1 MRKIISAIIMS
12 IFFASIC
19 FAQQIV
25 LRAAD
30 DHPPDYPTTK
40 GLYFIAKYLEEKSG
54 GRIKMQVYHSAQ
66 LGSEKETIEQTQ
78 FGAIDLDRVNINP
91 IAQISKTMKVLAM
104 PFLIENEEHL
114 HKVIDSE
121 IGEKLLKDLE
131 KYGLIGLGYYDAG
144 ARSFYN
150 TKRPIRKPEDLK
162 GLKIRVQKS
171 QIMIDMV
178 KALGASPTPMA
189 FEEVY
194 TALQTGVI
202 DGAENNWPSY
212 YYTRHYEVAK
222 YYSLDRH
229 CFSPEVLIFSKKTWD
244 RLSPA
249 DRKLIKEAVKASID
263 YQRKLWKEY
272 EERAKNKLL
281 KAGVKVN
288 EIDDISAFQR
298 AVEPIYEKYS
308 KDPEIKKLIDQIKS
322 LAEK

>member
-1 MRKIISAIIMS
+1 
-12 IFFASIC
+12 
-19 FAQQIV
+19 
-25 LRAAD
+25 
-30 DHPPDYPTTK
+30 
-40 GLYFIAKYLEEKSG
+40 
-54 GRIKMQVYHSAQ
+54 
-66 LGSEKETIEQTQ
+66 
-78 FGAIDLDRVNINP
+78 
-91 IAQISKTMKVLAM
+91 
-104 PFLIENEEHL
+104 
-114 HKVIDSE
+114 
-121 IGEKLLKDLE
+121 
-131 KYGLIGLGYYDAG
+131 
-144 ARSFYN
+144 
-150 TKRPIRKPEDLK
+150 
-162 GLKIRVQKS
+162 
-171 QIMIDMV
+171 MV

-308 KDPEIKKLIDQIKS
+308 KDPEIKKLIEQIKS